1 MGKINKDIL
10 LGMLRGGQP
19 MTFGQQAKLAG
30 IMSMPAILA
39 QLSSVL
45 MQFIDSAMVGNLGV
59 NAAASVGLM
68 STCTWLFGGF
78 CSAAAAGFSV
88 QAAHLIGAKD
98 FAGARKILRQGITA
112 LLTFSVIVALT
123 GICISHSLP
132 GWLGGADEIRHD
144 AGMYFMIVMAG
155 LPAVQFEFFGAGMLQ
170 SCGNM
175 KIPSIMSVI
184 MCVLDICFNFMLIY
198 PTRTLTLGGID
209 LTVPG
214 AGLGVEGAALGT
226 VMAECCTVGV
236 LMYYIVV
243 RSKELSIYRRGERG
257 SFRPTRV
264 CINNA
269 LTISLPSR

>member
-1 MGKINKDIL
+1 
-10 LGMLRGGQP
+10 

-170 SCGNM
+170 SSGNM
-175 KIPSIMSVI
+175 KIPSIMSII
-184 MCVLDICFNFMLIY
+184 MCVLDVCFNFMLIY

-226 VMAECCTVGV
+226 V
-236 LMYYIVV
+236 L
-243 RSKELSIYRRGERG
+243 
-257 SFRPTRV
+257 P
-264 CINNA
+264 NA
-269 LTISLPSR
+269 APSGY

>member
-1 MGKINKDIL
+1 
-10 LGMLRGGQP
+10 

-155 LPAVQFEFFGAGMLQ
+155 LPAVQFEFFGAGML
-170 SCGNM
+170 
-175 KIPSIMSVI
+175 
-184 MCVLDICFNFMLIY
+184 
-198 PTRTLTLGGID
+198 
-209 LTVPG
+209 
-214 AGLGVEGAALGT
+214 
-226 VMAECCTVGV
+226 
-236 LMYYIVV
+236 
-243 RSKELSIYRRGERG
+243 
-257 SFRPTRV
+257 
-264 CINNA
+264 
-269 LTISLPSR
+269 